1 MRGGDELVTD
11 RNGLNEAWTPEPVP
25 VLPCD
30 RRRRRFW
37 RRRSVIIALV
47 AIALLLIFGGD
58 AMAHS
63 IMHATGGG
71 CGGG

>member
-1 MRGGDELVTD
+1 MRGGGGLVTD
-11 RNGLNEAWTPEPVP
+11 RNGLNESWTPEPVP
-25 VLPCD
+25 MPPRD
-30 RRRRRFW
+30 RRARRFW
-37 RRRSVIIALV
+37 RRRTVIIALV